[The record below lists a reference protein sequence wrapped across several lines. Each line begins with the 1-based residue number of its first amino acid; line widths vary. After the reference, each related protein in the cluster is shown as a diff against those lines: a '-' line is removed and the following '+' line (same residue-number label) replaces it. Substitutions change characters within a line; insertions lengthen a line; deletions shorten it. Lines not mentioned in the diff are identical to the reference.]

1 MAQTDEL
8 RSAQDVLGR
17 GSRYEAMTGSLRAPL
32 VAVTAVVLLAVAT
45 GILQGYA
52 SLARQTI
59 EARGMEDF
67 GLFYASARQHLNH
80 DSLYG
85 PLLKPGTRQAS
96 DARNLN
102 PPYVN
107 LVFLPFAALPARL
120 ALLGWFLLNLCA
132 LGDSARIAAREG
144 IWKPLSLGGLAA
156 GVFLLAWAPMAALVI
171 TAQLA
176 LLVMWLVTRA
186 WWAARRGDWRR
197 AGLWIGTAA
206 AAKLFLLLFIPYLV
220 LRRQWGAL
228 GAAVL
233 QIVTLVAAGALVF
246 GPDAYLAWWR
256 QFGEVTWQGHYMN
269 ASWWGVLER
278 ALHGSTVYRKLWSA
292 SWFVPVAWAVGASL
306 VLALTCVR
314 LARAGTRDV
323 DFSFALLIAAALLA
337 SPLGWVYY
345 FWLGVVPLG
354 AWVRST
360 RPLSAGTLLMA
371 LVLATAA
378 LWHASATI
386 WLQPSG
392 LATITVGSVYFW
404 ALFGTWAWL
413 MTLHVEA
420 TRADSAHERAA
431 APAELQVAA
440 SVPSTP
446 SVTGT

>member
-1 MAQTDEL
+1 
-8 RSAQDVLGR
+8 
-17 GSRYEAMTGSLRAPL
+17 MTGSLRAPL

-67 GLFYASARQHLNH
+67 GLFYASARQYLNH

-132 LGDSARIAAREG
+132 LGDSARIATREG

-233 QIVTLVAAGALVF
+233 QIVMLVAAGALVF

-278 ALHGSTVYRKLWSA
+278 ALHGSAVYRNLWSA

-306 VLALTCVR
+306 VLALTCLR
-314 LARAGTRDV
+314 LARASTRDV

-345 FWLGVVPLG
+345 FWLGVVPLA

-360 RPLSAGTLLMA
+360 RPLSAGTLLVA

-392 LATITVGSVYFW
+392 LATITLGSVYFW
-404 ALFGTWAWL
+404 ALFGTWACL
-413 MTLHVEA
+413 MTLHVED
-420 TRADSAHERAA
+420 TRADSAQERAV
-431 APAELQVAA
+431 APAELQVAGSA
-440 SVPSTP
+440 PSMP

>member
-1 MAQTDEL
+1 M
-8 RSAQDVLGR
+8 
-17 GSRYEAMTGSLRAPL
+17 PL
-32 VAVTAVVLLAVAT
+32 AAVSVVVLLAVAT

-59 EARGMEDF
+59 QDRGMEDF

-80 DSLYG
+80 NSLYG
-85 PLLKPGTRQAS
+85 PLLKPGTRRAS

-107 LVFLPFAALPARL
+107 LVFLPFAMLPPRL
-120 ALLGWFLLNLCA
+120 ALLGWLLLNLCA

-186 WWAARRGDWRR
+186 WWAARRGDWDR
-197 AGLWIGTAA
+197 AGWWIGTAA
-206 AAKLFLLLFIPYLV
+206 ATKLFLLVFIPYLV

-228 GAAVL
+228 GAAAFQMVL
-233 QIVTLVAAGALVF
+233 LVAAGALVF
-246 GPDAYLAWWR
+246 GPDAYLDWLR

-269 ASWWGVLER
+269 ASWWGMLER
-278 ALHGSTVYRKLWSA
+278 ALHGSPVYRSLWSGA
-292 SWFVPVAWAVGASL
+292 WYVPLAWAVGAAL
-306 VLALTCVR
+306 VLTLTCVR

-345 FWLGVVPLG
+345 FWLGVVPLA

-360 RPLSAGTLLMA
+360 RPLSAGTLFMA

-413 MTLHVEA
+413 MTLHVERG
-420 TRADSAHERAA
+420 RADSEPERAT
-431 APAELQVAA
+431 APQELQVAR
-440 SVPSTP
+440 SVPSMP